1 MNQTV
6 IMAIVF
12 SILIIGLSILLIK
25 FWIESINENAKEE
38 QKNLTPS
45 KYPDGFTCTR
55 QWRRW
60 HFDDT
65 HQKICV
71 LMENMKST
79 LTFSFSQIKDVS
91 VLSDMTSMQNGSPVG
106 RAIVGGILAGGIGAI
121 IGVGSGLSDSEA
133 CKSLKVRVTLF
144 NDQFIDEPFEAY
156 LLLVKPK
163 KGVSTQKAFTSL
175 DLSKVKHQDCRKMKK
190 GIEMNDYQ
198 GVIDNL
204 QNTLELPSIKMVPQI
219 KEIKKEMMK
228 LGFDGALMSGSGS
241 CVFGITR
248 NQEILNKGYEFFR
261 KRYFF
266 VRKSKILNKEENL

>member
-45 KYPDGFTCTR
+45 KYPDGFICTR

-106 RAIVGGILAGGIGAI
+106 RAIVGVILAGGIGAI

-144 NDQFIDEPFEAY
+144 NDQFIDEPFIAQPVKTSSAFYRNICASCSELCSTLSQAY
-156 LLLVKPK
+156 YTGHPDIPNPVEE
-163 KGVSTQKAFTSL
+163 SHI
-175 DLSKVKHQDCRKMKK
+175 DL
-190 GIEMNDYQ
+190 
-198 GVIDNL
+198 
-204 QNTLELPSIKMVPQI
+204 T
-219 KEIKKEMMK
+219 
-228 LGFDGALMSGSGS
+228 
-241 CVFGITR
+241 
-248 NQEILNKGYEFFR
+248 QEISLPDDTSSNQ
-261 KRYFF
+261 
-266 VRKSKILNKEENL
+266 

>member
-121 IGVGSGLSDSEA
+121 IGVGSGLSNSEA
-133 CKSLKVRVTLF
+133 CIPESSR
-144 NDQFIDEPFEAY
+144 Y
-156 LLLVKPK
+156 
-163 KGVSTQKAFTSL
+163 
-175 DLSKVKHQDCRKMKK
+175 
-190 GIEMNDYQ
+190 
-198 GVIDNL
+198 
-204 QNTLELPSIKMVPQI
+204 SI
-219 KEIKKEMMK
+219 
-228 LGFDGALMSGSGS
+228 
-241 CVFGITR
+241 
-248 NQEILNKGYEFFR
+248 
-261 KRYFF
+261 
-266 VRKSKILNKEENL
+266 